1 MKIVVDSNVWI
12 SALVFGGNPRK
23 VIECV
28 LQNNHMLVVSP
39 TLLKEIRHNIRSKF
53 PGFSQDFE
61 AFFMTLQSYITL
73 YADNDSLQSYS
84 RDIDDDLVVELALVS
99 NADMII
105 TGDGDL
111 LEIKKTYCYIAS
123 NKSIRFSYQVNTPL
137 HSNSTTFSGNP
148 S

>member
-61 AFFMTLQSYITL
+61 AFFFI
-73 YADNDSLQSYS
+73 
-84 RDIDDDLVVELALVS
+84 
-99 NADMII
+99 
-105 TGDGDL
+105 
-111 LEIKKTYCYIAS
+111 
-123 NKSIRFSYQVNTPL
+123 F
-137 HSNSTTFSGNP
+137 
-148 S
+148 